1 MQAFYRITQR
11 IKDIL
16 TADPDVNT
24 VFFGVDNYRDLYK
37 KAIYPVA
44 HINPVG
50 SNFSSSQQNVVTLE
64 ISVLDQRD
72 LSKNSNIESKWLSND
87 NQIDTLNTAHAVL
100 NRLMATLR
108 YTYNDGIEILSST
121 DAVPVIFR
129 ELDLVDGWLMTVTL
143 AIPNTI
149 DVCIEPG
156 VEPPLPPAVL
166 TYQFSNIPGD
176 SPTEAC
182 NDTIA
187 AQLYSI
193 GTLSVTTVLYAD
205 IDLSTPF
212 PGGNKWYRSGSSTY
226 RIDADGVIRE
236 VAECLEYYITFTVA
250 DMAVLKTK
258 MGITD
263 ETVVAQWNTAFN
275 TYYGANTFA
284 AFTKVSIVGNM
295 VTLYGGLD
303 VIQVIPLNF
312 VGINSFDTTAPLP
325 ALKQLNLADNNI
337 VTFDPSV
344 QITSAVMQQLLLQN
358 NNIVTF
364 NPTLPLPNH
373 STVIN
378 LRGNEIV
385 TFNPTLPLP
394 TGLSSLVLSFNHI
407 VTFDPTIPLP
417 INLQI
422 LVLSSNPIV
431 VFNPTLQLPTPLSFL
446 ELDTC
451 LIVSF
456 DPTLTFP
463 TLTSISLANNPLTF
477 FNVNLI
483 SLDAQ
488 FLLFDNDALP
498 QSIVDAILAK
508 AVALSMGTADRI
520 RLQGGTNS
528 CPSPAGEANK
538 ATLIAAGADVNT
550 NACGPTTCP
559 LGYEYQV
566 DMHNCDCSFIGSA
579 SITNQNA
586 LTLSSWYYDAV
597 TDRKITIQGL
607 VGCASGFTRTI
618 LDSTKVGSCAEV
630 VCPSTCPTAYI
641 YDVEVYNCDCSFNGT
656 GSIANTEALVPGN
669 WYFDDVLGKKLLIVD
684 FINCS
689 DVTDRNIAASSGV
702 TDCADVVCLAF
713 GYTFDMWTCDCINL
727 GGGNFYNPTA
737 LTEGN
742 WFYNPITQNK
752 IVITGFIDMSPTPTP
767 GVNYIDANGV
777 LSCGEVVCP
786 CTRPTGLNQASLVVS
801 FLTDVD
807 SLCGEQLFSVQ
818 SAATLGDACAIWST
832 LKNCGC
838 DVVPDTVSSYN
849 IEYDILEP
857 GGKLYAGYD
866 IPNCDI
872 IVGPGRYF
880 FWDTTI
886 NTPPEFQSYFCPLDT
901 VTIVTVGAD
910 GIISTVEPCTCARPS
925 GLEQSIIL
933 ATFSGSSGSYCGTTP
948 NNITGAADLEAACD
962 LWTRFK
968 ECGCAPNSLTATG
981 YSRIEVTS
989 VIPGERVY
997 IGHGTGDCT
1006 VADPGFYF
1014 HVPITDPLNI
1024 GATLCGTNTV
1034 NIITVGL
1041 NGIIDAVDTCIYVCQ
1056 RPVGLQ
1062 QKLFLESF
1070 GTVSDSPCGITNNQI
1085 DDTTSFAQAC
1095 AMFTTFRTCLC
1106 PYPLGA
1112 YTSLQIE
1119 FNTLAVGQKV
1129 FLGYGLTMCE
1139 FFVEPGRYFF
1149 WDSNVDTELSLR
1161 NYFCNTATIKIV
1173 TIGADGR
1180 ITNITDCTYGGPVD
1194 EFIEFTTS
1202 NMTNLLTFL
1211 EITNAN
1217 DVDQWN
1223 AGLETW
1229 YQYVIEPSD
1238 PPITGASFTYVE
1250 VVGNRVKLV
1259 GGLNNLKVI
1268 YLGGLNLLTF
1278 TTNSTLPVIEDI
1290 RLNGNASLVVDVNM
1304 FSAFTTLQWLN
1315 LDSTGITS
1323 FNPTSALPA
1332 SLKDLRLRNN
1342 VLTTFNPT
1350 LPLPSGL
1357 QYLYLTNTSITSFN
1371 PTQALPASLIE
1382 LYLGNNNIV
1391 TFNPTIPLPSTLKIL
1406 ALNSCGIV
1414 TFNPSAGVLP
1424 AGLTNLVLGNNAIV
1438 TFNPSVAL
1446 PSSLNYLDLQSNQI
1460 VTFNPTI
1467 ALPASLRTLY
1477 MLYNPLSGF
1486 APTAT
1491 FPNLSILDLYSCHMV
1506 TFNTALL
1513 QSNILNLQL
1522 ETNNFTA
1529 ATVNAVLAKC
1539 VTLPIATGGV
1549 VNLRLNAAPTGQG
1562 ITDKN
1567 TLIAR
1572 GVTVQTA

>member
-1 MQAFYRITQR
+1 MQAFFRITQR

-16 TADPDVNT
+16 LSDPDVNT

-50 SNFSSSQQNVVTLE
+50 GNFSSSQQNVVTLE

-72 LSKNSNIESKWLSND
+72 LSKNSPLESKWLSND
-87 NQIDTLNTAHAVL
+87 NQIDTLNTAFAVL

-156 VEPPLPPAVL
+156 VEPPLPPATL
-166 TYQFSNIPGD
+166 TYQFSNVPAD
-176 SPTEAC
+176 SSNDAC
-182 NDTIA
+182 NDTLAIE
-187 AQLYSI
+187 LYSI
-193 GTLSVTTVLYAD
+193 GTLDVTTKLYSD
-205 IDLSTPF
+205 ITLSTPF
-212 PGGNKWYRSGSSTY
+212 PGGDKWYRSGSRTY
-226 RIDADGVIRE
+226 KIDSDGVIRE
-236 VAECLEYYITFTVA
+236 VQECLSFYITFTVA
-250 DMAVLKTK
+250 DMAYLKTR

-275 TYYGANTFA
+275 TYYGADTKA
-284 AFTKVSIVGNM
+284 AFTSVSVVGNM

-303 VIQVIPLNF
+303 VLEVIPLNTL
-312 VGINSFDTTAPLP
+312 GINSFDTTAPLP
-325 ALKQLNLADNNI
+325 ALKRLDLSNNNI
-337 VTFDPSV
+337 ITFNPSV
-344 QITSAVMQQLLLQN
+344 QLTSPVMQQLLLQN

-364 NPTLPLPNH
+364 DPTFPLPNH
-373 STVIN
+373 TTLIN
-378 LRGNEIV
+378 LGGNEIV

-394 TGLSSLVLSFNHI
+394 TGLNSLVLSFNHI

-431 VFNPTLQLPTPLSFL
+431 VFNPTLQLPTPLAFL

-463 TLTSISLANNPLTF
+463 TLTSISLANNPLTY
-477 FNVNLI
+477 FNVDLI
-483 SLDAQ
+483 SSDAQ

-498 QSIVDAILAK
+498 SIMVDAILAK
-508 AVALSMGTADRI
+508 AVALSMGTGDRI
-520 RLQGGTNS
+520 RLQGGTNG
-528 CPSPAGEANK
+528 CPGTQGEIDK
-538 ATLIAAGADVNT
+538 ATLVAAGADVNT
-550 NACGPTTCP
+550 NTCAPTEEAF
-559 LGYEYQV
+559 GYTYNST
-566 DMHNCDCSFIGSA
+566 DCDCNPSNPGFLYNNTALSVGNWFYHA
-579 SITNQNA
+579 GDNKKVMITNFDGMAPGTGDN
-586 LTLSSWYYDAV
+586 YIDADGV
-597 TDRKITIQGL
+597 DTCGEV
-607 VGCASGFTRTI
+607 VGCIPPANTFRYNIQT
-618 LDSTKVGSCAEV
+618 
-630 VCPSTCPTAYI
+630 
-641 YDVEVYNCDCSFNGT
+641 YNCDCTPF
-656 GSIANTEALVPGN
+656 
-669 WYFDDVLGKKLLIVD
+669 
-684 FINCS
+684 
-689 DVTDRNIAASSGV
+689 GV
-702 TDCADVVCLAF
+702 AIID
-713 GYTFDMWTCDCINL
+713 NQ
-727 GGGNFYNPTA
+727 TA
-737 LTEGN
+737 LTVGN
-742 WFYNPITQNK
+742 WFYHPVQDLNF
-752 IVITGFIDMSPTPTP
+752 VITGFVGMNSFP
-767 GVNYIDANGV
+767 GDAYLDINGV
-777 LSCGEVVCP
+777 ADCASVIG
-786 CTRPTGLNQASLVVS
+786 CTCVRPTGLNQASLVTG
-801 FLTDVD
+801 FTTDID
-807 SLCGEQLFSVQ
+807 SLCEGAIFSVQ
-818 SAATLGDACAIWST
+818 SSGSSSAACALWTT
-832 LKNCGC
+832 LKNCTC
-838 DVVPDTVSSYN
+838 DLEPETVSSYN

-866 IPNCDI
+866 NPSCDL
-872 IVGPGRYF
+872 VVAPGRYF
-880 FWDTTI
+880 FWDTIDT
-886 NTPPEFQSYFCPLDT
+886 TPAEFKAYFCPLDT

-910 GIISTVEPCTCARPS
+910 GIISTVEPCTCARPTA
-925 GLEQSIIL
+925 LPQSIIL
-933 ATFSGSSGSYCGTTP
+933 ASFSGSSGSYCGTTP
-948 NNITGAADLEAACD
+948 NNIVGAADLTAACA
-962 LWTRFK
+962 LWTRLK
-968 ECGCAPNSLTATG
+968 ECACPPNAFTATG
-981 YSRIEVTS
+981 YSRIEMESLTV
-989 VIPGERVY
+989 GARVY
-997 IGHGTGDCT
+997 IGHGTADCT

-1014 HVPITDPLNI
+1014 HVPISDPLNI
-1024 GATLCGTNTV
+1024 ATTLCGATSV
-1034 NIITVGL
+1034 NIIKVDEFGF
-1041 NGIIDAVDTCIYVCQ
+1041 IDSIDTCTYVCV
-1056 RPVGLQ
+1056 RPAGLQ

-1259 GGLNNLKVI
+1259 GGLGNLKVI

-1290 RLNGNASLVVDVNM
+1290 RLNGNSSLVVNINM
-1304 FSAFTTLQWLN
+1304 FSAFTTLQYLN
-1315 LDSTGITS
+1315 LDTTGITS

-1357 QYLYLTNTSITSFN
+1357 QYLYLSNISITSFN
-1371 PTQALPASLIE
+1371 PTQALPASLID
-1382 LYLGNNNIV
+1382 LYLGSNNIV
-1391 TFNPTIPLPSTLKIL
+1391 TFNPTIPLPSTLKTL

-1424 AGLTNLVLGNNAIV
+1424 AGLTSLNLANNAIV

-1446 PSSLNYLDLQSNQI
+1446 PSSLNFLDLSSNQI

-1467 ALPASLRTLY
+1467 ALPASLRILY
-1477 MLYNPLSGF
+1477 MLSNPLVGF

-1491 FPNLSILDLYSCHMV
+1491 PFPNLSTLSLDTCHAG
-1506 TFNTALL
+1506 TFNSALL
-1513 QSNILNLQL
+1513 QSNLITLQL
-1522 ETNNFTA
+1522 ENNNLV
-1529 ATVNAVLAKC
+1529 ATSVNAILAKC
-1539 VTLPIATGGV
+1539 VTLPIATGGL
-1549 VNLRLNAAPTGQG
+1549 VNVRLNAAPTGQG